1 MGGFDETLTY
11 QDDFD
16 FWLKVKKKKNLTK
29 VILISH
35 IIFIKRHNLNM
46 SNNLIKKYITKIY
59 VILKNLI

>member
-16 FWLKVKKKKNLTK
+16 FWLKVKEKKFNKGYINQ
-29 VILISH
+29 SH
-35 IIFIKRHNLNM
+35 YFYKRHNLNM